1 MILNNLQ
8 GIFRSKWF
16 YLFVI
21 VLIILFTALIL
32 FSSKRKSQPLPEPQ
46 SLPSQVVEPLS
57 QTESSPGP
65 SPTPSAELQAAI
77 AKQMQ
82 VDEEYSNWEQN
93 VKDNYPWRKKLPL
106 TSEKYYVYFDLN
118 KKVFIGRLY
127 PTAGDNLDQMKTDI
141 LRQLKENKGVPIETF
156 QFEWTILAK

>member
-1 MILNNLQ
+1 MDLNNLQ
-8 GIFRSKWF
+8 DFLRSKWF
-16 YLFVI
+16 YLLVV
-21 VLIILFTALIL
+21 VLIIFFTALIL
-32 FSSKRKSQPLPEPQ
+32 FSSKSKVQPLPEARPLPLQ
-46 SLPSQVVEPLS
+46 SVQPLS
-57 QTESSPGP
+57 ETGSSTGP
-65 SPTPSAELQAAI
+65 SPTPSVELQKAI
-77 AKQMQ
+77 AQQMQ

-93 VKDNYPWRKKLPL
+93 VKDNYPWRKKMPL

>member
-1 MILNNLQ
+1 MDLNNLQ
-8 GIFRSKWF
+8 GFFRSKWF
-16 YLFVI
+16 YLLVV
-21 VLIILFTALIL
+21 VLIIFFTALIL
-32 FSSKRKSQPLPEPQ
+32 FSPRTKTQPLPE
-46 SLPSQVVEPLS
+46 LEPLQS
-57 QTESSPGP
+57 VQPLSETGSSTGP
-65 SPTPSAELQAAI
+65 SPTPSVELQKAI
-77 AKQMQ
+77 AEQMQ

-106 TSEKYYVYFDLN
+106 TAEKYSVYFDLN